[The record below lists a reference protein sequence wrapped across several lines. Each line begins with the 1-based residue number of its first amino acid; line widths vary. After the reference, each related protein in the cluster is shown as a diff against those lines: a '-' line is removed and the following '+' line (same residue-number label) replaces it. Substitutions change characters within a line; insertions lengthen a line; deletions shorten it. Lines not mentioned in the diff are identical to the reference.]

1 VPGCQNECSA
11 HEKLHC
17 DGQNLGNVGD
27 LQFTVLCQVIWHRDI
42 MLIQKYE

>member
-17 DGQNLGNVGD
+17 DGQNLGKD